1 MSFDPYNRL
10 LKIQKSIGTPT
21 RKEGAHSG
29 VWGFIPSHSFAN
41 LGAKNVTLEL
51 TLSLHL
57 VNPCFGCKPKARVTT
72 ILMSTMHDLSANDIV
87 VRYVIKGIEGAH
99 VVRLT
104 L

>member
-1 MSFDPYNRL
+1 
-10 LKIQKSIGTPT
+10 
-21 RKEGAHSG
+21 
-29 VWGFIPSHSFAN
+29 
-41 LGAKNVTLEL
+41 
-51 TLSLHL
+51 LHL